1 MASKLHDRCI
11 IHRSEKLKWEKIESG
26 KIKRKLQESE
36 SFELKSK
43 IRRNSES
50 DMRKRESETE
60 FSKSNNK
67 MLRS

>member
-43 IRRNSES
+43 IAKGES
-50 DMRKRESETE
+50 DKKKSDSEAE
-60 FSKSNNK
+60 FSNSNNR